1 MDEGRRGPWHI
12 ACTSSGRSVAH
23 DSSHDVTH
31 RGRRTHRV
39 LAVLGVTVLGCVATL
54 GRPAQAPAPEP
65 ASEAAP
71 PAPTL
76 GIVSPPRRVAPVEP
90 AVQAPLAGWLID
102 GLGQP
107 VAEARVRVREADGT
121 MRPVVA
127 GSGADGA
134 FHLDLAGD
142 DRRVTLV
149 IDGDPVFPAEVRWQG
164 AGPARIMV
172 ARKLELEARVLD
184 DGRPVEGAEVHLSD
198 GSAPVLAT
206 AVTDAGGVARFGEL
220 PPGPYELW
228 ARAGNRA
235 TPLLRTVADEA
246 SAGAPLALPLQ
257 PAGAVEVTVTDDR
270 GAPVEAAVTLVPAD
284 VDHAVREVATSA
296 EGVAAV
302 DAVRPGRWRV
312 EVEADGYI
320 PDTETIVR
328 VREDRATLAVRLR
341 PAGVVSG
348 TVVDGDGRPVAG
360 ATLVL
365 RGQGDG
371 MRSHAETVARG
382 LGVAAGHIRW
392 IHPLAGTRHMPIR
405 DTRRFGAGRP
415 GQRPAECGQG
425 HCGVDLGTERG
436 MVVHAAADGVV
447 AHVIRW
453 LHEEAG
459 RYVVVEHASGLRTHY
474 LHLDDI
480 RSDLEPGQTVRAGDP
495 LGTLGRTGV
504 HVSGPHLHFAIS
516 QERGTRTW
524 YIDPEPIL
532 QHAVVLPAPRS
543 LEPETTEVLIAALRG
558 QDAAVPAGAAP
569 PVRFT
574 TDDQGRFRIDGVTP
588 GRYVAAAFHEDLAPG
603 ASDAFTVRTG
613 DEVAGV
619 TIALSVGVVVHGQ
632 VRASG
637 APVGG
642 ARVLAHVGAGD
653 SSRRVARTVTDADG
667 RYELR
672 ALSGKVIV
680 SVSADGHGALER
692 TLTLADAGPARLAE
706 DFDLAVEDATLHGQ
720 VLDDGGFPVAGAVL
734 RVIEGPSLRRRVTAD
749 PYGNFAIGS
758 VAAGDYVVEL
768 SSPAHPKKRA
778 TLGTGTFTKL
788 TLADGG
794 ELRLRLRDR
803 QTGQPLANVTV
814 AARGPG
820 DQARTLRT
828 GPDGTVTAG
837 PLATGRWQLRARTAG
852 YVALEQSVAVVTG
865 TPDEHTVELE
875 RGATVAGTVRD
886 HNGQRVAGA
895 RVSIGRVSARSDQDG
910 NFRLTDAP
918 TGAIGVRAE
927 KDGRTGTLPLELAPG
942 DEFVTLQVDLPE

>member
-1 MDEGRRGPWHI
+1 M
-12 ACTSSGRSVAH
+12 
-23 DSSHDVTH
+23 
-31 RGRRTHRV
+31 

-54 GRPAQAPAPEP
+54 GRPSEAPPPEPAPEV
-65 ASEAAP
+65 AP
-71 PAPTL
+71 PAPKL
-76 GIVSPPRRVAPVEP
+76 GIVTPPRRVAPVEP

-102 GLGQP
+102 GQGQP
-107 VAEARVRVREADGT
+107 VAGARVRVREADGA

-127 GSGADGA
+127 ESGADGA
-134 FHLDLAGD
+134 FHLDLTGD
-142 DRRVTLV
+142 DRRITLV
-149 IDGDPVFPAEVRWQG
+149 IDGDPVFPAEVRWQA

-184 DGRPVEGAEVHLSD
+184 RGRPVEGAEVNLSD
-198 GSAPVLAT
+198 GSAPVVAT
-206 AVTDAGGVARFGEL
+206 AVTDAGGVARFGDL
-220 PPGPYELW
+220 PPGAYELW

-246 SAGAPLALPLQ
+246 SAAAPLALPLE
-257 PAGAVEVTVTDDR
+257 PAGAVEVTVTDRR
-270 GAPVEAAVTLVPAD
+270 GTPVEAAVTLVPAG

-296 EGVAAV
+296 EGIAAV

-312 EVEADGYI
+312 EVEAEGYI
-320 PDTETIVR
+320 PDTETVVR
-328 VREDRATLAVRLR
+328 VREGRATLAVRLR
-341 PAGVVSG
+341 PAAVVSG
-348 TVVDGDGRPVAG
+348 TVVDGDGHPVAG

-365 RGQGDG
+365 RGHGDG
-371 MRSHAETVARG
+371 MRSHAETAARG
-382 LGVAAGHIRW
+382 LGDTAGRIRW
-392 IHPLAGTRHMPIR
+392 IHPLAGTRKMPLR

-436 MVVHAAADGVV
+436 MVVHAAADGVI

-453 LHEEAG
+453 VHEEAG

-474 LHLDDI
+474 LHLEDI

-524 YIDPEPIL
+524 YLDPEPIL
-532 QHAVVLPAPRS
+532 QHAVVLPAERP
-543 LEPETTEVLIAALRG
+543 LDPDTTGVVIAALRG
-558 QDAAVPAGAAP
+558 PDPLAPGAAP

-574 TDDQGRFRIDGVTP
+574 TDDQGRFRIDAVPP
-588 GRYVAAAFHEDLAPG
+588 GTYVATAFHDDLAPG

-613 DEVAGV
+613 DEIAGL
-619 TIALSVGVVVHGQ
+619 TLALSAGVVVHGE
-632 VRASG
+632 VRAGGS
-637 APVGG
+637 PVGG
-642 ARVLAHVGAGD
+642 ARVSAHAGAGD
-653 SSRRVARTVTDADG
+653 SSRRVARTFTGADG
-667 RYELR
+667 RFELR
-672 ALSGKVIV
+672 ALSGKVVV

-692 TLTLADAGPARLAE
+692 TLTLADAGPDRLKE
-706 DFDLAVEDATLHGQ
+706 DFDLALEDATLHGQ
-720 VLDDGGFPVAGAVL
+720 VLDAGGFPVAAAVL

-749 PYGNFAIGS
+749 AHGNFEIPG

-778 TLGTGTFTKL
+778 SLGAGTFTRL

-803 QTGQPLANVTV
+803 QTGEPLANVTV

-820 DQARTLRT
+820 DQSRTLRT
-828 GPDGTVTAG
+828 GPDGTVTAR
-837 PLATGRWQLRARTAG
+837 PLVTGSWQLRARTAG
-852 YVALEQSVAVVTG
+852 YVTL
-865 TPDEHTVELE
+865 EHTVTVATGSPDEELLELE
-875 RGATVAGTVRD
+875 QGATIAGTVRD

-895 RVSIGRVSARSDQDG
+895 RVAIGGVSARSDQDG
-910 NFRLTDAP
+910 HFRLTDAP
-918 TGAIGVRAE
+918 TGSIRVRAT